1 MPRVQIFQVDA
12 FTRTVFSG
20 NPAAICPLA
29 DWLDDATLQAIAAEN
44 NLAET
49 AFFVREGADY
59 QIRWF
64 TPSMEVDLCGH
75 ATLASAFVLLTIL
88 EPKRYEVTFGS
99 RSGPLRVSRDGD
111 LLAMD
116 FPVILPE
123 PCTDLPDALAAGLG
137 HAPQEV
143 LTTPTKLFA
152 IYARESTVRAIKPDM
167 VLLSSLHPQG
177 VAVTA
182 PGNDVQYV
190 SRYFAPSRGIPE
202 DPVNGSSHCTLIPHW
217 AGKLGKGSLHA
228 RQASA
233 RSGEI
238 YCTLRGDRVQIA
250 GHAALYL
257 EGTITI

>member
-1 MPRVQIFQVDA
+1 MPRMRIFQVDA

-20 NPAAICPLA
+20 NPAAICPLEG
-29 DWLDDATLQAIAAEN
+29 WLDDTTLQAIAAEN

-75 ATLASAFVLLTIL
+75 ATLASAFILFTIL
-88 EPKRYEVTFGS
+88 EPARSEVTFGS

-123 PCTDLPDALAAGLG
+123 LYTDPPDALAAGLG
-137 HAPQEV
+137 HVPQEV

-152 IYARESTVRAIKPDM
+152 VYAQESTVRAIKPDM
-167 VLLSSLHPQG
+167 ALLSSLHPQG
-177 VAVTA
+177 VSVTA
-182 PGNDVQYV
+182 PGNDVDFV

-202 DPVNGSSHCTLIPHW
+202 DPVNGSSHCTLIPYW
-217 AGKLGKGSLHA
+217 AGKLGKGSLYA

-233 RSGEI
+233 RGGEV
-238 YCTLRGDRVQIA
+238 YCTLRDDRVQIA

>member
-1 MPRVQIFQVDA
+1 MPRVRIFQVDA

-20 NPAAICPLA
+20 NPAAICPLE
-29 DWLDDATLQAIAAEN
+29 DWLDDATLRAIAAEN

-75 ATLASAFVLLTIL
+75 ATLASAFILFTAL
-88 EPKRYEVTFGS
+88 EPTRSKVTFGS
-99 RSGPLRVSRDGD
+99 RSGPLRVSRDD
-111 LLAMD
+111 ELLTMD
-116 FPVILPE
+116 FPAILPV
-123 PCTDLPDALAAGLG
+123 PCADPPEALAAGLG

-152 IYARESTVRAIKPDM
+152 IYARESTIRAIEPDM
-167 VLLSSLHPQG
+167 ALLASLHPQG

-182 PGNDVQYV
+182 PGDDVDYV
-190 SRYFAPSRGIPE
+190 SRYFAPSRSIPE
-202 DPVNGSSHCTLIPHW
+202 DPVNGSSHCTLIPYW
-217 AGKLGKGSLHA
+217 AGRLGKGSLHA
-228 RQASA
+228 RQAST
-233 RSGEI
+233 RGGEV
-238 YCTLRGDRVQIA
+238 YCTLRDDRVQIA